1 MNNDSQTESECD
13 TDWQW
18 HADQV
23 SESVSLGE
31 WLTWNP
37 TQWVSDWLDLVI
49 DDYLI
54 IYWLIIQSFIHSF
67 MIHWLSRLSLSRVTE
82 SEWIWVGE
90 FLASVSESLTV
101 TEWDEAI
108 A

>member
-37 TQWVSDWLDLVI
+37 TQWVSD
-49 DDYLI
+49 
-54 IYWLIIQSFIHSF
+54 
-67 MIHWLSRLSLSRVTE
+67 
-82 SEWIWVGE
+82 
-90 FLASVSESLTV
+90 
-101 TEWDEAI
+101 
-108 A
+108 